1 MMSLPENAKLWF
13 AIKKHERNMKKLH
26 KLEEQTF
33 SQKEKCRASLQLVKE
48 AKEVLDNNVKYDSN
62 ELICDWKK
70 ADY

>member
-1 MMSLPENAKLWF
+1 
-13 AIKKHERNMKKLH
+13 MKG
-26 KLEEQTF
+26 E
-33 SQKEKCRASLQLVKE
+33 KEKCRESLQLVKE